1 MSTVSAT
8 PSKQMAA
15 GLAKIDMSSPTK
27 AKQAPKHLVKEEDE
41 AQTESPSDDM
51 YGKFVGEVDLPEEE
65 EPLLKEDPGRFVLFP
80 IRYHEIWQMYKKA
93 EASFWTAEEIDL
105 SNDLN
110 DWDNR
115 MTDGERHF
123 VSHVLAFFAA
133 SDGIVNEN
141 LVERFSACLLYTSPS
156 PRD

>member
-41 AQTESPSDDM
+41 AQTESPSDDL

-80 IRYHEIWQMYKKA
+80 IRYHEIWQMYK
-93 EASFWTAEEIDL
+93 L
-105 SNDLN
+105 SLI
-110 DWDNR
+110 
-115 MTDGERHF
+115 H
-123 VSHVLAFFAA
+123 
-133 SDGIVNEN
+133 I
-141 LVERFSACLLYTSPS
+141 
-156 PRD
+156 